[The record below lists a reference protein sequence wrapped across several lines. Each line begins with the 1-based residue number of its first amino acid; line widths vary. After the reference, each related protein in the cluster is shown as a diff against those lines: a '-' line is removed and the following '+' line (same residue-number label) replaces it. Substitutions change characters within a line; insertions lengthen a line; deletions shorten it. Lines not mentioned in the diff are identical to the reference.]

1 MTEDFTTHDERQTTF
16 PCHYTDALNVGWEE
30 REPIQVKIHCSGGQS
45 LEINCLPLPLLL
57 LCMIGYGFVSGKLV
71 VNIIMAA
78 QKTKKK

>member
-1 MTEDFTTHDERQTTF
+1 MMRDKRPF
-16 PCHYTDALNVGWEE
+16 PATATDALNIGWEE
-30 REPIQVKIHCSGGQS
+30 REPIQVKIHCSGGGGQS
-45 LEINCLPLPLLL
+45 LEIDCLPLPLLL

>member
-1 MTEDFTTHDERQTTF
+1 MMRDKRPFPATT
-16 PCHYTDALNVGWEE
+16 TDALNVGWEE
-30 REPIQVKIHCSGGQS
+30 REPIQVKIHCSGGGQS
-45 LEINCLPLPLLL
+45 QEMDCLPLPLLL